1 MDYSIDITDLCYDS
15 AGFKT
20 RANQYYCLSLD
31 YTDNASKFLS
41 SKDKPLPFDLVITSR
56 TYTIYNVLGHN
67 QMLKCAFTDNQAK
80 QFFNDNLSLSEGMYD
95 ILKKARRKKSK
106 VTLT

>member
-31 YTDNASKFLS
+31 YTDNTWHLFDGINTAWAEDALLS
-41 SKDKPLPFDLVITSR
+41 GNINQRTCIYKLLPK
-56 TYTIYNVLGHN
+56 VLRFIHDRDHT
-67 QMLKCAFTDNQAK
+67 KR
-80 QFFNDNLSLSEGMYD
+80 EG
-95 ILKKARRKKSK
+95 RE
-106 VTLT
+106 V